1 MRHISL
7 KASNKDALEAWLK
20 KSKEILDE
28 LKAEPDAQL
37 RKAIIRR
44 KRSHWRDG
52 GLLDFLKG
60 LSNGKCWYTEARFT
74 AEYPQLE
81 HFRPK
86 SCARNEDWDKCHEG
100 YWWLAFDI
108 ENYRLSKPM
117 PNTRKGSY
125 FPLRERAMAVC
136 GPGIAVTRES
146 PMFLD
151 PSNEDDAELIG
162 FNSLGQPE
170 PCREPA
176 VDLDAWDKLRIEFSI
191 KRYGLD
197 DRELCEQRKA
207 LWVAISAMFDEY
219 ATFGLKAK
227 RERCLES
234 AGKAKQIKTELRKYL
249 EPKREFTA
257 LIRDCFN
264 THKVGRSLYPQL
276 SAVQVAA

>member
-1 MRHISL
+1 MRHIPL

-20 KSKEILDE
+20 KANEILDE

-44 KRSHWRDG
+44 KRSHWRDA

-86 SCARNEDWDKCHEG
+86 SCARNEDWGKCHDG

-176 VDLDAWDKLRIEFSI
+176 VDLDDWDKLRIEFSI

-264 THKVGRSLYPQL
+264 THKVGRSLYSQFA
-276 SAVQVAA
+276 AVQMAA

>member
-1 MRHISL
+1 MRHIPL
-7 KASNKDALEAWLK
+7 EASNKDALAAWLE